1 MLNSNLVPISTY
13 QQQAYDYIRGQI
25 FALGYKPGEYITDSQ
40 VAARLSISRT
50 PVREAFHRLEKE
62 GLLINEAR
70 RGWKVY
76 TLSLKDIHEIF
87 DIKVNLEG
95 MIARKAA
102 ESDNEE
108 LRHDLSTALKHMGE
122 AAEGGDAEA
131 WIQNDERLHKIL
143 FDMAENERA
152 HRIIMNLND
161 QWFRVRIGFVA
172 LQGRMK
178 LSVGEHQ
185 NIVQAILDG
194 NEAEAELLMR
204 QHLNRVREE
213 LVQLLIN
220 LVLPFVEE
228 GV

>member
-1 MLNSNLVPISTY
+1 MLNPNSVSATTY
-13 QQQAYDYIRGQI
+13 QKLAYDYIREQI

-40 VAARLSISRT
+40 IAARLNISRT

-87 DIKVNLEG
+87 DIKVNMEG

-102 ESDNEE
+102 ESNNEALKYE
-108 LRHDLSTALKHMGE
+108 LGIALKHMKE
-122 AAEGGDAEA
+122 AAEQGDADA
-131 WIQNDERLHKIL
+131 WIQNDQRLHNIL
-143 FDMAENERA
+143 FDLAENERA
-152 HRIIMNLND
+152 QRIIMNLND
-161 QWFRVRIGFVA
+161 QWHRVRIGFVA

-178 LSVGEHQ
+178 FSVGEHQ
-185 NIVQAILDG
+185 NIIQAILDRNG
-194 NEAEAELLMR
+194 AEAELLMN

-220 LVLPFVEE
+220 MVLPFVEE